1 MPGTRKNR
9 KGVDAKPLNEEEA
22 LELARSSGLAHG
34 WIKQGE
40 AKPPLRL
47 APALEGFGLTPEEAG
62 AAAAWRGMPTP
73 AGVPEE
79 FRAVRDVVGLWPE
92 HEDIATNS
100 VAFWTWADPGH
111 YRGGLWTMRRAFEHV
126 TPTTLAGRGA
136 QKMAQWAVARAREH
150 RPTPQEM
157 AAVINAREDE
167 ERDRGKTKLI
177 APTIMPVRL
186 YQVWSLEVNIR
197 RTLGEEGSLDPET
210 LAATL
215 GPLAQ
220 VDCWRTSEAPTG
232 GVLTRCTL
240 CGLVTR
246 DAYGFCW
253 GSFRRHS
260 YTTCPACQGE
270 PLNALM
276 KDWEAEPEAP
286 RPSAEG
292 PRIAAAPPPSTVPPS
307 RRLVPTK
314 AKEAKPQQETV
325 VQKSLFD
332 L

>member
-1 MPGTRKNR
+1 MPGTKKKR
-9 KGVDAKPLNEEEA
+9 KGDDAKPLNEEEA
-22 LELARSSGLAHG
+22 LEMARSSGLAHG
-34 WIKQGE
+34 WIKPGGIE
-40 AKPPLRL
+40 PPLWL
-47 APALEGFGLTPEEAG
+47 APALEGFGLTPEEAR
-62 AAAAWRGMPTP
+62 AVAAWRGMPTP
-73 AGVPEE
+73 VGVPDE
-79 FRAVRDVVGLWPE
+79 FRVVRDVVSLWPE
-92 HEDIATNS
+92 QGNIATDR

-111 YRGGLWTMRRAFEHV
+111 YRGGLWTMRRALERV
-126 TPTTLAGRGA
+126 APTTLAGRGA
-136 QKMAQWAVARAREH
+136 QKLAQWAVARAREH

-157 AAVINAREDE
+157 AAVINARED
-167 ERDRGKTKLI
+167 DQQGKGRPRLLVPLK
-177 APTIMPVRL
+177 PVRL

-197 RTLGEEGSLDPET
+197 KTLGEEGSPDPET

-253 GSFRRHS
+253 GSFRRHT
-260 YTTCPACQGE
+260 YTACPACQGR
-270 PLNALM
+270 PLKALM
-276 KDWEAEPEAP
+276 KEWEAEPEAP
-286 RPSAEG
+286 RPSAEW
-292 PRIAAAPPPSTVPPS
+292 PSTVATPLPSTVTPP
-307 RRLVPTK
+307 RRLAPAK